1 MARANSNEAK
11 RARLY
16 RERKRCG
23 TVFVSGIEVKRI
35 GVELLIAKG
44 WLDADAEP
52 DAHKVRAALVKLV
65 NGALAEPERAPEP
78 EPSPKPFRRAFQA
91 VKTISFGLF

>member
-1 MARANSNEAK
+1 MAPPKSSAERMRK
-11 RARLY
+11 LRH
-16 RERKRCG
+16 RKRCG
-23 TVFVSGIEVKRI
+23 TVFIQGIEVKRI

-44 WLDADAEP
+44 WLDANAEP
-52 DAHKVRAALVKLV
+52 DARQVRAALVKMV
-65 NGALAEPERAPEP
+65 NKVLSEPEPEP